1 MCVVRALG
9 MPVFATMDKLPEKS
23 QGRGSYPTQMNSLQ
37 ILSCIT
43 EEWVKL
49 GEQSQNFPC
58 IIALPRLASQKNA
71 VALPWLATRGCKKG
85 QVIVARKEAR
95 RPASLLNID
104 GQDLA
109 INPIL
114 HPHPKYNVICHTDG
128 TPGMTY
134 GVSTAKG
141 TKNESCN
148 SCKKD

>member
-1 MCVVRALG
+1 MQIMCVINNFL
-9 MPVFATMDKLPEKS
+9 
-23 QGRGSYPTQMNSLQ
+23 
-37 ILSCIT
+37 ILFCII

-58 IIALPRLASQKNA
+58 IIALPRLASQKNV

-85 QVIVARKEAR
+85 QVIVARKVAR
-95 RPASLLNID
+95 RLASLLNID
-104 GQDLA
+104 GQHLA
-109 INPIL
+109 RNPSL

-148 SCKKD
+148 SCTKSGKKD